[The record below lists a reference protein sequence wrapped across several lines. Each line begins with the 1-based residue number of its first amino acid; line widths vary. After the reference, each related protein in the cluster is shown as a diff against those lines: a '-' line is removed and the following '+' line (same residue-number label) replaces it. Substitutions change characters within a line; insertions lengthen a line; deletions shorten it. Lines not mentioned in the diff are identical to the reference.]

1 MKENNQIE
9 IIEQNII
16 PIVSLI
22 GGTFLL
28 LFFASSKKEELV
40 IIGIIYVFIA
50 IIINSIYVLFLVYRL
65 LKNRISRN
73 ELLIRIGIA
82 ILNIPISILYLY
94 IISHIIT
101 VNSKF

>member
-1 MKENNQIE
+1 MEKEKQIE
-9 IIEQNII
+9 LIEQNII

-28 LFFASSKKEELV
+28 LFFATSKKEELI
-40 IIGIIYVFIA
+40 IIGLIYVFIA
-50 IIINSIYVLFLVYRL
+50 ISINSIYALFLVYRL
-65 LKNRISRN
+65 FKNRINRN
-73 ELLIRIGIA
+73 EFLIRIGIA

>member
-28 LFFASSKKEELV
+28 LFFASSKKEELI
-40 IIGIIYVFIA
+40 IIGLIYVFIA
-50 IIINSIYVLFLVYRL
+50 ISINSIYVLFLMYRL
-65 LKNRISRN
+65 FKNRISRN